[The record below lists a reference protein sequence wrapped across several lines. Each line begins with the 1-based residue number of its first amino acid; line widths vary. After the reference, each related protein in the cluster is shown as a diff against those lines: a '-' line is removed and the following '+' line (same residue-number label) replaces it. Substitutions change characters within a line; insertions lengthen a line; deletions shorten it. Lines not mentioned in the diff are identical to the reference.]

1 MPVQHKIRRSWQVVP
16 ASDSARVTTA
26 AQAGADVVV
35 LDLAEFVAE
44 QDKPSAREGIAAAL
58 DVVKAG
64 GAEVF
69 VQIDPELMLADLR
82 AAIWPGIAGVV
93 ISRLESATQIVAA
106 DTLIG
111 QLDQLLPGSKA
122 SEGCCP
128 APLRSCPL
136 KQPGATTMV
145 SRSLPPAAVFA
156 PSRSDAPTW

>member
-1 MPVQHKIRRSWQVVP
+1 M
-16 ASDSARVTTA
+16 
-26 AQAGADVVV
+26 VV

-58 DVVKAG
+58 DAVKAG

-106 DTLIG
+106 IRS
-111 QLDQLLPGSKA
+111 LDSWKA
-122 SEGCCP
+122 SGDCCP
-128 APLRSCPL
+128 APLKS
-136 KQPGATTMV
+136 
-145 SRSLPPAAVFA
+145 
-156 PSRSDAPTW
+156 